1 MYRITDDFYS
11 VTPIQMKRN
20 VVKSTYK
27 QEVRMIPIR
36 MGTGY
41 DVHQLTKGR
50 KLILGG
56 VEIEHTLGLLGHSDA
71 DVLVH
76 AIMDA
81 MLGALA
87 LGDIGKWFPD
97 TDEKYRGCS
106 SIWLLNQVGHLIKE
120 HGYRVGNMDAVIIA
134 QAPKCAPYIEKMRQN
149 IAETLGLE
157 LDQVSVKA
165 TTEEKLG
172 FTGRQE
178 GIASQAVV
186 SLYHNKLKSGIIK

>member
-1 MYRITDDFYS
+1 MNPFR
-11 VTPIQMKRN
+11 V
-20 VVKSTYK
+20 
-27 QEVRMIPIR
+27 
-36 MGTGY
+36 GLGY
-41 DVHQLTKGR
+41 DVHQLAEGR

-56 VEIEHTLGLLGHSDA
+56 VEIEHTRGLLGHSDA

-97 TDEKYRGCS
+97 TDEKYKGADS
-106 SIWLLNQVGHLIKE
+106 MTLLSEVGAMIAEK
-120 HGYRVGNMDAVIIA
+120 GYAVGNIDSIIVA
-134 QAPKCAPYIEKMRQN
+134 QAPKCAPHIDAMRQN

-172 FTGRQE
+172 FTGRKE
-178 GIASQAVV
+178 GIAAKAIVLLVDSE
-186 SLYHNKLKSGIIK
+186 

>member
-1 MYRITDDFYS
+1 MYRITDDFCG
-11 VTPIQMKRN
+11 VTAIQMNGN

-27 QEVRMIPIR
+27 LEVRMIPIR
-36 MGTGY
+36 VGTGY
-41 DVHQLTKGR
+41 DVHRLVEGR

-76 AIMDA
+76 AVMDA

-97 TDEKYRGCS
+97 TDEKYKDCDSMLLLGQVAGLIEERG
-106 SIWLLNQVGHLIKE
+106 
-120 HGYRVGNMDAVIIA
+120 YAVGNIDAVIIA
-134 QAPKCAPYIEKMRQN
+134 QAPKCAPYIESMRQN
-149 IAETLGLE
+149 IAETLKLE

-186 SLYHNKLKSGIIK
+186 SLYHDNNK